1 MAKSLRVSLNSY
13 RFSIFAIH
21 FANIRKMQIQVLK
34 SKIHRV
40 IVTEANLDYIGSI
53 TIDGLLMDAANIIEN
68 ERVEIY
74 DITNGERICTYAIRG
89 EEGSGVIGMNGAAA
103 HKVHQGDMVIIA
115 SYAIMDFDEARQ
127 WHPVVIFPQNNQ
139 LS

>member
-1 MAKSLRVSLNSY
+1 MR
-13 RFSIFAIH
+13 
-21 FANIRKMQIQVLK
+21 IQVLK